1 MPSQGEPGR
10 GAPTP
15 TAWLAR
21 SRSYKGV
28 GTAIRGRPEHFAI
41 SYLLYERC
49 ARVTAH
55 FRRSA
60 GRGAAWLARLTGGQ
74 EVGGSNPPGP
84 TKALVKGPFSWLL
97 TS

>member
-1 MPSQGEPGR
+1 MSRPL
-10 GAPTP
+10 
-15 TAWLAR
+15 LA
-21 SRSYKGV
+21 
-28 GTAIRGRPEHFAI
+28 EHFAN

-49 ARVTAH
+49 AKVTMH

-84 TKALVKGPFSWLL
+84 TSKEPGHRCFSLLGTIAQALLALL
-97 TS
+97 KVEEKLK